1 MIGLHNLKPAP
12 GSRHRKK
19 IVGRGEGSGHGG
31 SATRGGK
38 GQTARSGDG
47 KMIHFEGG
55 QMPLVRRIPK
65 RGFTSRSRQEYEI
78 INLETLDKRFEPS
91 TEVTVQKLFEMGII
105 KKKTLPLKV
114 LGGGAMSKSL
124 TIKAQAFSKSALE
137 KIKAAGGKAEVIK

>member
-1 MIGLHNLKPAP
+1 MVSLNNLKPQP

-47 KMIHFEGG
+47 KMTGFAGG

-65 RGFTSRSRQEYEI
+65 RGFTNARFRVEYAVV
-78 INLETLDKRFEPS
+78 NLGT
-91 TEVTVQKLFEMGII
+91 
-105 KKKTLPLKV
+105 
-114 LGGGAMSKSL
+114 
-124 TIKAQAFSKSALE
+124 LE
-137 KIKAAGGKAEVIK
+137 KNFAAGTEIALKELREKG

>member
-38 GQTARSGDG
+38 GQTARSGHT
-47 KMIHFEGG
+47 KMTGFEGG

-65 RGFTSRSRQEYEI
+65 RGFTNRFRWEYE
-78 INLETLDKRFEPS
+78 
-91 TEVTVQKLFEMGII
+91 TVSVEKLSGLFDVGSEITPEI
-105 KKKTLPLKV
+105 LKSRNIV
-114 LGGGAMSKSL
+114 KNTDHVKILGDGEITKAF
-124 TIKAQAFSKSALE
+124 TVKAQGFSKSAIE
-137 KIKAAGGKAEVIK
+137 KITAAGGKAEKLKK